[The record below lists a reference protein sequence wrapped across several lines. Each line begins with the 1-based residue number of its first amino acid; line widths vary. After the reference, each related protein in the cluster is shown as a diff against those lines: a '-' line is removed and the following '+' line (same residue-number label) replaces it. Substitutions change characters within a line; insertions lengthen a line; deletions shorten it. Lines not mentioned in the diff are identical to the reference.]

1 MGHHQNGG
9 ALMTTYVNAKAF
21 TGTGPDHFASA
32 FTIEDGKYTWV
43 GETEQVADGTETVD
57 LGGATVL
64 PGLLDVHT
72 HPIFMATLADTQTL
86 LQPTVT
92 SLQEMIDE
100 LKKHPEYGKGPDAWV
115 LGFGYNED
123 KYPDGKPDRHA
134 LDRVST
140 TQPVFAYRADGHT
153 AVCNSFA
160 LEVAGIDETTPDPDH
175 GVITRDEN
183 GVPTGGLVEKSASD
197 LVMDRRPAP
206 DRDDIAAKIVGL
218 NERLL
223 GFGIVAVDDLYGN
236 FVEDPLEMT
245 RTAAERGYLP
255 QSGVFLV
262 WGIDP
267 LEEVTEDERT
277 GRVRV
282 AGVKVF
288 MDGAFSNRTAWVEE
302 PYPDSHNH
310 GIVTVSDDDL
320 RTAAA
325 WARRNGV
332 QMAVHVMGDRGINHL
347 LDMFEND
354 EPWLTDRP
362 SIRFDHSTLYTKEMM
377 ERTAKARMNF
387 GVISHSVFFYAEY
400 DSYEASL
407 GEREFKIAYP
417 LKSMYENLPLVAI
430 ASDSPATAWE
440 FCDNPFIS
448 VMAAVCRKA
457 YNGADINQA
466 EALSVGQAL
475 ELITGR
481 AAQISTNRDVGV
493 IADGYEGNFVV
504 LDRDVFTI
512 DPESIDQT
520 KVLTTYLR
528 GDVVFQR

>member
-1 MGHHQNGG
+1 M
-9 ALMTTYVNAKAF
+9 
-21 TGTGPDHFASA
+21 
-32 FTIEDGKYTWV
+32 
-43 GETEQVADGTETVD
+43 
-57 LGGATVL
+57 
-64 PGLLDVHT
+64 
-72 HPIFMATLADTQTL
+72 
-86 LQPTVT
+86 
-92 SLQEMIDE
+92 
-100 LKKHPEYGKGPDAWV
+100 
-115 LGFGYNED
+115 
-123 KYPDGKPDRHA
+123 
-134 LDRVST
+134 
-140 TQPVFAYRADGHT
+140 
-153 AVCNSFA
+153 
-160 LEVAGIDETTPDPDH
+160 
-175 GVITRDEN
+175 
-183 GVPTGGLVEKSASD
+183 EKSASD

-417 LKSMYENLPLVAI
+417 LKSMYENLPLAAI

-448 VMAAVCRKA
+448 VMRRCAARRTTVPTSTRRRPSP
-457 YNGADINQA
+457 
-466 EALSVGQAL
+466 SV
-475 ELITGR
+475 R
-481 AAQISTNRDVGV
+481 RS
-493 IADGYEGNFVV
+493 
-504 LDRDVFTI
+504 
-512 DPESIDQT
+512 S
-520 KVLTTYLR
+520 
-528 GDVVFQR
+528 

>member
-1 MGHHQNGG
+1 MGVSP
-9 ALMTTYVNAKAF
+9 MTTYVNAKAF
-21 TGTGPDHFASA
+21 TGTGPDDFVSA
-32 FTIEDGKYTWV
+32 FTIEDGTFTWV
-43 GETEQVADGTETVD
+43 GDSAEVTADSETVD

-86 LQPTVT
+86 LQPAVT
-92 SLQEMIDE
+92 SLQEMLDE
-100 LKKHPEYGKGPDAWV
+100 LAKHPEYGKGPDAWV
-115 LGFGYNED
+115 MGFGYNED
-123 KYPDGKPDRHA
+123 KYPDGKPDRYA
-134 LDRVST
+134 LDRIST

-160 LEVAGIDETTPDPDH
+160 LELAGIDENTPDPD
-175 GVITRDEN
+175 GAQIARDEN
-183 GVPTGGLVEKSASD
+183 GVPTGVLVETAATD
-197 LVMDRRPAP
+197 MVMRKRPPTDTDEMVRR
-206 DRDDIAAKIVGL
+206 IVGL

-236 FVEDPLEMT
+236 FIEKPLEVTRLAAEAGYLPHNAVFVVWGQDPLEPV
-245 RTAAERGYLP
+245 EEHEK
-255 QSGVFLV
+255 SGQVSLA
-262 WGIDP
+262 GI
-267 LEEVTEDERT
+267 
-277 GRVRV
+277 
-282 AGVKVF
+282 KIF

-302 PYPDSHNH
+302 PYPDSDNH

-320 RTAAA
+320 RTAAD
-325 WARRNGV
+325 WARTHGV

-377 ERTAKARMNF
+377 ERTANARMNF
-387 GVISHSVFFYAEY
+387 GVVSHSVFFYAEY

-407 GEREFKIAYP
+407 GAKQFEIAYP
-417 LKSMYENLPLVAI
+417 IKTMYENLPTFAI
-430 ASDSPATAWE
+430 SSDSPATAWA

-457 YNGADINQA
+457 YNGADINQK
-466 EALSVGQAL
+466 EAVTVGQAL
-475 ELITGR
+475 ELYTGR
-481 AAQISTNRDVGV
+481 AAQISTNRGVGL
-493 IADGYEGNFVV
+493 IAPGYEGNFAV

-512 DPESIDQT
+512 EPETLDQT
-520 KVLTTYLR
+520 KVNQTWLR
-528 GDVVFQR
+528 GEKVFQR